1 MSSGLDTKMDEWDW
15 TIGFAVNRYFELKVN
30 SGNLL
35 DICRNDWRIFV
46 FRMLKPVNCCVH
58 GCLNKFRNISAPHY
72 YRISKESRFR
82 KQYVHLIR
90 NKTLKID
97 RYNSRFCSD
106 NFDGDRNSSRQ
117 QLPLIF
123 PWPNIGETSKKIAS
137 QNVFFLITFFLC
149 LRLNWGISIQGYFLH
164 LRMNKQRMGYF
175 ILRKFNP
182 ICWYVFSPCNWLR

>member
-97 RYNSRFCSD
+97 RYNSRICSD

-137 QNVFFLITFFLC
+137 QNVFFFNHVFPLSSFELGYLHT
-149 LRLNWGISIQGYFLH
+149 RLFSSFENEQTENGLLH
-164 LRMNKQRMGYF
+164 FAQ
-175 ILRKFNP
+175 I
-182 ICWYVFSPCNWLR
+182 